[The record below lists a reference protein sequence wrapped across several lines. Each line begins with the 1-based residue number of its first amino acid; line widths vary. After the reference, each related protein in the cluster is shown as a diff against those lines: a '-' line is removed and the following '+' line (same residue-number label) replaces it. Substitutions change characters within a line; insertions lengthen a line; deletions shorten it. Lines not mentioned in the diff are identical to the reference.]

1 MARAGAQVA
10 ELTPVEILRA
20 NGGRKAR
27 LSGHG
32 QSPVAQLIPYHA
44 RERCARWTASAC
56 MRKARG
62 TEMCGEPRAP
72 RGFAILSLA
81 VSHTIA

>member
-32 QSPVAQLIPYHA
+32 QSPVAQLAAHTVPSDPTM
-44 RERCARWTASAC
+44 RAS
-56 MRKARG
+56 G
-62 TEMCGEPRAP
+62 AP
-72 RGFAILSLA
+72 DGLPALG
-81 VSHTIA
+81 